1 MRLRFVPS
9 RWLFFC
15 VLLTGCP
22 LPERTIFYEVQ
33 GSVFKA
39 DDIPQYRINISEIII
54 AWHPQS
60 AVEALAHHSEYKTE
74 VIWKASALRPVQ
86 LAGLTFELFKAPPGF
101 SVDVDRT
108 RNLPNFGSFS
118 LEVYTGSDR
127 ERKNLVAHEISPKA
141 IAQIKSP

>member
-1 MRLRFVPS
+1 MTMKAVRS

-39 DDIPQYRINISEIII
+39 ENIPEYRVDISEIII

-60 AVEALAHHSEYKTE
+60 ASQALATHSEYKTE
-74 VIWKASALRPVQ
+74 VIWKATALRPLQV
-86 LAGLTFELFKAPPGF
+86 AGLTFVLFKAPPGF
-101 SVDVDRT
+101 RVEIDRT
-108 RNLPNFGSFS
+108 RDLPTSGIFS
-118 LEVYTGSDR
+118 LEIYTGTDS
-127 ERKNLVAHEISPKA
+127 ERKNLVAVEISPKR
-141 IAQIKSP
+141 IAHIKPH